1 MSGLPDKPSLGTYAD
16 PHEQSAIRALSDR
29 LNDMEKKVLHLT
41 DIDTHPHEQ
50 ATTDAPT
57 SYQLKETQ
65 LKEIHSRIEKEEKTR
80 ALLEQRMVKCIDA
93 ALVPIQSAIQD
104 EANIRQTH
112 LTNIQSTV
120 RVLRSDMENEI
131 PNRLKQMDGLKRQVA
146 QTKDEVGKEVEERI
160 LAVEQLTSSL
170 QDLQKTVER
179 LKQDRTTS
187 EEMIRRLVSDEGR
200 ARTSQLSMLQDCYNG
215 MKQDTEAELK
225 IVKQMVDA
233 RVRQRRQG
241 DDELIHRMDEYAL
254 SNQQEQN
261 NREAL
266 EASVKKELAEV
277 KQQQKNEKT
286 DASNFIQVGLQTLDN
301 QIKNRLTIMEVNFT
315 KEIGQSKS
323 LCEGVEKRLSVLYE
337 EMMRLKDRLP
347 GFDMEALRASL
358 EKAIEKEARDRTSSE
373 EALKQQ
379 VEHLS
384 VLVEPRAPE
393 LASMLDRHSVTKQE
407 ERPKPERPDFD
418 LMTEIRSISMNH
430 LEGNMRIWG
439 GKDDYNMPAYSAQ
452 LSKPGSLLSQTS
464 ATPPEKHA
472 TQLEKQPEKR
482 DPPTFTSWRASS
494 TDRFGLTTAHT
505 P

>member
-1 MSGLPDKPSLGTYAD
+1 
-16 PHEQSAIRALSDR
+16 
-29 LNDMEKKVLHLT
+29 
-41 DIDTHPHEQ
+41 
-50 ATTDAPT
+50 
-57 SYQLKETQ
+57 
-65 LKEIHSRIEKEEKTR
+65 
-80 ALLEQRMVKCIDA
+80 
-93 ALVPIQSAIQD
+93 
-104 EANIRQTH
+104 
-112 LTNIQSTV
+112 
-120 RVLRSDMENEI
+120 
-131 PNRLKQMDGLKRQVA
+131 
-146 QTKDEVGKEVEERI
+146 
-160 LAVEQLTSSL
+160 
-170 QDLQKTVER
+170 
-179 LKQDRTTS
+179 
-187 EEMIRRLVSDEGR
+187 
-200 ARTSQLSMLQDCYNG
+200 
-215 MKQDTEAELK
+215 
-225 IVKQMVDA
+225 
-233 RVRQRRQG
+233 
-241 DDELIHRMDEYAL
+241 
-254 SNQQEQN
+254 
-261 NREAL
+261 
-266 EASVKKELAEV
+266 
-277 KQQQKNEKT
+277 
-286 DASNFIQVGLQTLDN
+286 
-301 QIKNRLTIMEVNFT
+301 MEVNFT

>member
-1 MSGLPDKPSLGTYAD
+1 
-16 PHEQSAIRALSDR
+16 
-29 LNDMEKKVLHLT
+29 
-41 DIDTHPHEQ
+41 
-50 ATTDAPT
+50 
-57 SYQLKETQ
+57 
-65 LKEIHSRIEKEEKTR
+65 
-80 ALLEQRMVKCIDA
+80 
-93 ALVPIQSAIQD
+93 
-104 EANIRQTH
+104 
-112 LTNIQSTV
+112 
-120 RVLRSDMENEI
+120 MENDL

-146 QTKDEVGKEVEERI
+146 QTKDEVGKEVEERT

-179 LKQDRTTS
+179 LKQERSSS

-225 IVKQMVDA
+225 IVKQMVEA

-254 SNQQEQN
+254 SNQQEHN
-261 NREAL
+261 HREAL

-277 KQQQKNEKT
+277 KQQQKNEKA

-301 QIKNRLTIMEVNFT
+301 QIKNRLSIMEVNFT
-315 KEIGQSKS
+315 KEVGQSKS
-323 LCEGVEKRLSVLYE
+323 LCEGVEKRLSVLCE
-337 EMMRLKDRLP
+337 EMMLLKDRLL
-347 GFDMEALRASL
+347 GFDVEALRASL
-358 EKAIEKEARDRTSSE
+358 EKTIEKEVRDRTSSE

-384 VLVEPRAPE
+384 VLVESRAPE
-393 LASMLDRHSVTKQE
+393 LASMLDRTSMTKQE

-439 GKDDYNMPAYSAQ
+439 GKGDCNMPECSAQ

-472 TQLEKQPEKR
+472 TQPEKQPEKR
-482 DPPTFTSWRASS
+482 DPPTFPSWRAS
-494 TDRFGLTTAHT
+494 
-505 P
+505 